1 MARFVRVAL
10 SGNSEAFVNVDQIRD
25 IRLSTLH
32 AGKVSLFFDNNQ
44 TLTVDGEP
52 REIVDQANSP

>member
-1 MARFVRVAL
+1 
-10 SGNSEAFVNVDQIRD
+10 VNVDQIRD